1 MDPEERKLSKL
12 YRRLL
17 TANEV
22 KAILVFEK
30 LDDHTKERVRKKCI
44 DNGSTRA
51 ISLLSKFDK
60 LAQ

>member
-1 MDPEERKLSKL
+1 M
-12 YRRLL
+12 